1 MSTRYK
7 MRWVV
12 CINAWM
18 DYLHISKHFLHKY
31 LPIKCVDCY
40 VVIHGIQRE
49 IYHFR
54 SFAPVILLKLISTLY
69 YKNIVMISSQI
80 SVFIL
85 TVFANQKRYTTNF
98 STFNENKTIFHLKH
112 VYQVRTEG
120 ESFVIN

>member
-1 MSTRYK
+1 
-7 MRWVV
+7 
-12 CINAWM
+12 M
-18 DYLHISKHFLHKY
+18 DYLYMDYLYISKHFLHKY
-31 LPIKCVDCY
+31 LPIKCVDCN

-54 SFAPVILLKLISTLY
+54 SFAPVILFKLISTLY

-98 STFNENKTIFHLKH
+98 STFNENKTVFHLKH
-112 VYQVRTEG
+112 LYQVRTEG

>member
-1 MSTRYK
+1 
-7 MRWVV
+7 
-12 CINAWM
+12 
-18 DYLHISKHFLHKY
+18 
-31 LPIKCVDCY
+31 
-40 VVIHGIQRE
+40 
-49 IYHFR
+49 
-54 SFAPVILLKLISTLY
+54 
-69 YKNIVMISSQI
+69 MISSQI